1 MCRAKRSVFFMAIF
15 LLICSLSMAQF
26 TKEELAE
33 REKWEDFLLTAEIV
47 DQAQP
52 WERGQAV
59 TDPWELTLEKDGIRH
74 KALWKDAKGRMKGSL
89 ENWWWEI
96 AAYRL
101 DKLLGLNMVPPT
113 VEKRFRGNRGSCQ
126 LYWGKISVRQKIE
139 TKVKTPSYK
148 VFPLNR
154 AYFIQRTFDNLICN
168 EDRHQ
173 ENFRLTDDFR
183 LILIDHS
190 RSFRTS
196 GRYSKRMLYDEK
208 HKQKLMMKELPRE
221 LYQKL
226 KELTQ
231 ASIQEAVGEYL
242 SEKEIEFMLLR
253 RDLIIQWID
262 KRIKDL
268 GEDKVLYGN

>member
-1 MCRAKRSVFFMAIF
+1 MCFWLM
-15 LLICSLSMAQF
+15 CSFSMAQF

-52 WERGQAV
+52 WKGGQAV

-74 KALWKDAKGRMKGSL
+74 KALWKDAKGRMKGFW
-89 ENWWWEI
+89 ENWKWEI

-113 VEKRFRGNRGSCQ
+113 VEKRFRGSRGSCQ
-126 LYWGKISVRQKIE
+126 LYWGEISIKHKIE
-139 TKVKTPSYK
+139 NKVKTPSYK
-148 VFPLNR
+148 IFPLNR

-168 EDRHQ
+168 GDRHQ

-190 RSFRTS
+190 RCFRTS
-196 GRYSKRMLYDEK
+196 GRYSKRLLYDEK
-208 HKQKLMMKELPRE
+208 HKQKLMMKELPRV
-221 LYQKL
+221 LYQKIQG
-226 KELTQ
+226 LTS
-231 ASIQEAVGEYL
+231 ATIQEAVGDYL
-242 SEKEIEFMLLR
+242 TAKEIEFMLLR
-253 RDLIIQWID
+253 RDTIVQWIE
-262 KRIKDL
+262 KRIEKL
-268 GEDKVLYGN
+268 GEDKVLYEN